1 MDKIQQYQKL
11 CKVKPSYFT
20 LYIPYDKPS
29 IKKSKLNLKEM
40 IFDDDQY
47 ISSNQGRQ

>member
-11 CKVKPSYFT
+11 CKVKPTYFT

-29 IKKSKLNLKEM
+29 IKKSKLNLKEI
-40 IFDDDQY
+40 IFDVDVYLNPNPGHQ
-47 ISSNQGRQ
+47 